1 MHIIDCKG
9 LKCPTPLI
17 NTKKYFDSIE
27 EGKAKVIVD
36 NEVAKN
42 NIVKFI
48 ESNGFTYEVTEDNN
62 LFEIVIGKEECN
74 CAPMELTEDLTIV
87 VSSDKLGEG
96 DDTLGET
103 LMKSYFFA
111 LSESDNLPKTLIF
124 MNGGVKLTVEGS
136 PCLEGIVK
144 LHERGVE
151 ILSCGTCLDFF
162 GIKEKLAIGEISNMY
177 TIVEKMNK
185 SKNTIKL

>member
-27 EGKAKVIVD
+27 EGKAKIIVD

-42 NIVKFI
+42 NIVKFT
-48 ESNGFTYEVTEDNN
+48 ESNGFTYEVTESKD
-62 LFEIVIGKEECN
+62 LFEIVIEKDNCN
-74 CAPMELTEDLTIV
+74 CAPIELAEDLSIV
-87 VSSDKLGEG
+87 ITSDKLGDG

-103 LMKSYFFA
+103 LMKSYLFA
-111 LSESDNLPKTLIF
+111 LSESDNIPKTLIF
-124 MNGGVKLTVEGS
+124 MNGGVKLTIEES
-136 PCLEGIVK
+136 SCLESITR
-144 LHERGVE
+144 LSERGVE
-151 ILSCGTCLDFF
+151 ILSCGACLDFF
-162 GIKEKLAIGEISNMY
+162 EVKDKLAVGEISNMY

>member
-42 NIVKFI
+42 NIVKFT